1 MCENDRVDFID
12 IDDSFEREEI
22 LTKYSMTS
30 MEIRKTDYIPT
41 MVTKGMVKQF
51 SNEISVAVHS
61 WAKLILEPYM

>member
-51 SNEISVAVHS
+51 SN
-61 WAKLILEPYM
+61 